1 MCKRCGYSFLAGA
14 SFVAGVTLGAFY
26 VTQRAL
32 EWQWERRWSDG
43 KKRTQDFW
51 EKGGFLHG

>member
-32 EWQWERRWSDG
+32 EWQWERRWSASKD
-43 KKRTQDFW
+43 KAKDFW
-51 EKGGFLHG
+51 GR